1 MERKSILVVDDE
13 VDVVRVLRKQLMASG
28 YEVLVAYDGLQA
40 VEEVKKCPDLILLD
54 ITMNGM
60 DGIEVLRRVRDAVE
74 TKEIPVIMVTAKGAS
89 SSILDAQNLG
99 ATDYIIKPFEF
110 KELLPLIKKYIIQ
123 NGVRS

>member
-13 VDVVRVLRKQLMASG
+13 VDVVRVLKKQLMASG

-99 ATDYIIKPFEF
+99 ATDYIIKPFEL
-110 KELLPLIKKYIIQ
+110 KELLSLIKKYIIQ